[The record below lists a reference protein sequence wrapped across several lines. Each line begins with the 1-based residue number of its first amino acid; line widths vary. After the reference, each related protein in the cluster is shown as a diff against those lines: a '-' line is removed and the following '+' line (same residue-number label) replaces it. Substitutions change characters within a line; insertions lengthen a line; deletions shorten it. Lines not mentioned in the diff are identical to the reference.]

1 MSAKAQIVGIDG
13 IMDWYDQHCT
23 SPYYAVYTYL
33 APTKLEKHFQYTK
46 PDMEEG
52 RMLLENTLQAMYM
65 QNDDT
70 LYCLKLYDTLN
81 KKSSIDGNLDN
92 YASVRIRVV
101 DLPHAQPIAGV
112 ERSNYKL
119 ENALARMMETQ
130 NLILTKLNAAELE
143 EIEEEKPE
151 GIAGILSDP
160 NWQPLIMAGLS
171 KFLGIGNVPP
181 AAMAGVEDGY
191 ENEAILILNNLMQK
205 GVTIDHL
212 KKLNEMSNAKL
223 QSLLL
228 ML

>member
-46 PDMEEG
+46 PDQEEG

-65 QNDDT
+65 QNDET

-81 KKSSIDGNLDN
+81 KKNSIDSNLDN

-130 NLILTKLNAAELE
+130 NLILSRLSE
-143 EIEEEKPE
+143 ENIEEEKEPE
-151 GIAGILSDP
+151 SGIAGILNNP
-160 NWQPLIMAGLS
+160 HMQTLL
-171 KFLGIGNVPP
+171 
-181 AAMAGVEDGY
+181 MAGVSKLLGISGTQAAGIAGVDETY
-191 ENEAILILNNLMQK
+191 ENEAIVILNNLMQK
-205 GVTIDHL
+205 GVTVEHL
-212 KKLNEMSNAKL
+212 KKLDEMSSAKL

>member
-46 PDMEEG
+46 PDQDEG

-65 QNDDT
+65 QNDET
-70 LYCLKLYDTLN
+70 LYCIKLYDTLN
-81 KKSSIDGNLDN
+81 KKGSIDSNLDN
-92 YASVRIRVV
+92 YASVRIRAV
-101 DLPHAQPIAGV
+101 DLPHALPIAGV

-130 NLILTKLNAAELE
+130 NLILSRLSE
-143 EIEEEKPE
+143 ESIEEEPQPT
-151 GIAGILSDP
+151 GLAGILNNP
-160 NWQPLIMAGLS
+160 QMQTLLMAGVS
-171 KFLGIGNVPP
+171 KLLGIGGNQP
-181 AAMAGVEDGY
+181 AGMAGVDDSY
-191 ENEAILILNNLMQK
+191 ENEAIVILNNLMQK
-205 GVTIDHL
+205 GVTTDHL
-212 KKLNEMSNAKL
+212 RKLDQMSNAKL

>member
-65 QNDDT
+65 QNDET

-130 NLILTKLNAAELE
+130 NLILTKLSAAELE
-143 EIEEEKPE
+143 EEEEEKPD
-151 GIAGILSDP
+151 GIAGILNSP
-160 NWQPLIMAGLS
+160 QWQPLLMAGITKL
-171 KFLGIGNVPP
+171 LGISGTQPNGI
-181 AAMAGVEDGY
+181 AGIDEAY
-191 ENEAILILNNLMQK
+191 ENEAIVILNNLMQK
-205 GVTIDHL
+205 GVTVDHL
-212 KKLNEMSNAKL
+212 RKLDEMSSPKL

>member
-46 PDMEEG
+46 PDQDEG

-65 QNDDT
+65 QNDET
-70 LYCLKLYDTLN
+70 LYCIKLYDTLN
-81 KKSSIDGNLDN
+81 KKNSIDSNLDN
-92 YASVRIRVV
+92 YASVRIRAV
-101 DLPHAQPIAGV
+101 DLPHALPIAGV
-112 ERSNYKL
+112 DRSNYKL

-130 NLILTKLNAAELE
+130 NLILSRLNE
-143 EIEEEKPE
+143 EQAEEEEQPQT
-151 GIAGILSDP
+151 GLAGILNNP
-160 NWQPLIMAGLS
+160 QMQTLLMAGVS
-171 KFLGIGNVPP
+171 KLLGIGGNQP
-181 AAMAGVEDGY
+181 AGMAGVDETY
-191 ENEAILILNNLMQK
+191 ENEAIVILNNLMQK
-205 GVTIDHL
+205 GVTTDHL
-212 KKLNEMSNAKL
+212 RKLDQMSNAKL

>member
-46 PDMEEG
+46 PDQEEG

-65 QNDDT
+65 QNDET

-81 KKSSIDGNLDN
+81 KKNSIDSNLDN

-130 NLILTKLNAAELE
+130 NLILSRLSE
-143 EIEEEKPE
+143 ENIEEEKEPE
-151 GIAGILSDP
+151 SGIAGILNNP
-160 NWQPLIMAGLS
+160 HMQTLL
-171 KFLGIGNVPP
+171 
-181 AAMAGVEDGY
+181 MAGVSKLLGISGTQAAGIAGVDETY

-205 GVTIDHL
+205 GVTIEHL
-212 KKLNEMSNAKL
+212 KKLDEMSSAKL

>member
-46 PDMEEG
+46 PDQDEG

-65 QNDDT
+65 QNDET
-70 LYCLKLYDTLN
+70 LYCIKLYDSLN
-81 KKSSIDGNLDN
+81 KKGGIDSNLDN
-92 YASVRIRVV
+92 YASVRIRAV
-101 DLPHAQPIAGV
+101 DLPHALPIAGV

-130 NLILTKLNAAELE
+130 NLILSRLNDEQA
-143 EIEEEKPE
+143 EEEQPQT
-151 GIAGILSDP
+151 GLAGILNNPQMQS
-160 NWQPLIMAGLS
+160 LL
-171 KFLGIGNVPP
+171 
-181 AAMAGVEDGY
+181 MAGVSKLLGINGNQPAGMAGVDETY
-191 ENEAILILNNLMQK
+191 ENEAIVILNNLMQK
-205 GVTIDHL
+205 GVTTDHL
-212 KKLNEMSNAKL
+212 RKLDQMSNAKL

>member
-46 PDMEEG
+46 PDQDEG

-65 QNDDT
+65 QNDET
-70 LYCLKLYDTLN
+70 LYCIKLYDTLN
-81 KKSSIDGNLDN
+81 KKGSIDSNLDN
-92 YASVRIRVV
+92 YASVRIRAV
-101 DLPHAQPIAGV
+101 DLPHALPIAGV

-130 NLILTKLNAAELE
+130 NLILSRLNE
-143 EIEEEKPE
+143 EQAEEEEQPQT
-151 GIAGILSDP
+151 GLAGILNNP
-160 NWQPLIMAGLS
+160 QMQTLLMAGVS
-171 KFLGIGNVPP
+171 KLLGIGGNQP
-181 AAMAGVEDGY
+181 AGMAGVDETY
-191 ENEAILILNNLMQK
+191 ENEAIVILNNLMQK
-205 GVTIDHL
+205 GVTTDHL
-212 KKLNEMSNAKL
+212 RKLDQMSNAKL

>member
-46 PDMEEG
+46 PDQDEG

-65 QNDDT
+65 QNDET
-70 LYCLKLYDTLN
+70 LYCIKLYDTLN
-81 KKSSIDGNLDN
+81 KKNSIDSNLDN
-92 YASVRIRVV
+92 YASVRIRAV
-101 DLPHAQPIAGV
+101 DLPHALPIAGV

-119 ENALARMMETQ
+119 ENALARMIETQ
-130 NLILTKLNAAELE
+130 NLILSRLSDEN
-143 EIEEEKPE
+143 IEEEQPQT
-151 GIAGILSDP
+151 GLAGILNNP
-160 NWQPLIMAGLS
+160 QMQTLLMAGVS
-171 KFLGIGNVPP
+171 KLLGIGGNQP
-181 AAMAGVEDGY
+181 AGMAGVDESY
-191 ENEAILILNNLMQK
+191 ENEAIVILNNLMQK
-205 GVTIDHL
+205 GVTTDHL
-212 KKLNEMSNAKL
+212 RKLDQMSNAKL

>member
-46 PDMEEG
+46 PDQDEG

-65 QNDDT
+65 QNDET
-70 LYCLKLYDTLN
+70 LYCIKLYDTLN
-81 KKSSIDGNLDN
+81 KKNSIDSNLDN
-92 YASVRIRVV
+92 YASVRIRAV
-101 DLPHAQPIAGV
+101 DLPHALPIAGV
-112 ERSNYKL
+112 DRSNYKL

-130 NLILTKLNAAELE
+130 NLILSRLNEEQAEDE
-143 EIEEEKPE
+143 EQPQT
-151 GIAGILSDP
+151 GLAGILNNP
-160 NWQPLIMAGLS
+160 QMQTLLMAGVS
-171 KFLGIGNVPP
+171 KLLGIGGNQP
-181 AAMAGVEDGY
+181 AGMAGVDETY
-191 ENEAILILNNLMQK
+191 ENEAIVILNNLMQK
-205 GVTIDHL
+205 GVTTDHL
-212 KKLNEMSNAKL
+212 RKLDQMSNAKL

>member
-46 PDMEEG
+46 PDQEEG

-65 QNDDT
+65 QNDET

-81 KKSSIDGNLDN
+81 KKNSIDSNLDN

-130 NLILTKLNAAELE
+130 NLILSRLSE
-143 EIEEEKPE
+143 ENIEEEKEPE
-151 GIAGILSDP
+151 SGIAGILNNP
-160 NWQPLIMAGLS
+160 HMQTLL
-171 KFLGIGNVPP
+171 
-181 AAMAGVEDGY
+181 MAGVSKLLGISGTQAAGIAGVDETY

-205 GVTIDHL
+205 GVTIEHL
-212 KKLNEMSNAKL
+212 KKLDEMSNAKL

>member
-52 RMLLENTLQAMYM
+52 RMLIENTLQAMYM
-65 QNDDT
+65 QNDET

-81 KKSSIDGNLDN
+81 KKSSIDSNLDN

-130 NLILTKLNAAELE
+130 NLILSRLSE
-143 EIEEEKPE
+143 ENIEEEKEPE
-151 GIAGILSDP
+151 SGIAGILNNP
-160 NWQPLIMAGLS
+160 HMQTLL
-171 KFLGIGNVPP
+171 
-181 AAMAGVEDGY
+181 MAGVSKLLGISGTQAAGIAGVDETY
-191 ENEAILILNNLMQK
+191 ENEAILILNKLKQK
-205 GVTIDHL
+205 GVTIEHL
-212 KKLNEMSNAKL
+212 KKLDEMSNAKL